1 MKHLHS
7 PNCRHL
13 CAPFWPVPPLIFS
26 YFVRIYQKCH
36 LFNLN
41 LTIFDV
47 GVNFNIFS
55 KVRPFGSAARGD
67 SPLCS
72 PSVRH
77 WFPYPSFQIPSP
89 ASLFS
94 TVVPSSLPSA
104 SRRRPPPPQAKDLWS
119 QCAQWQMN
127 VSPMASRETCFE
139 WEEED
144 PGPTDKQTNRP
155 CIIDACIACHFT
167 YVWTPCLYVSMLC
180 VYAYLHVC
188 MCIHMFSCTYVL
200 KYM

>member
-55 KVRPFGSAARGD
+55 KVRPFGSAARGV

-104 SRRRPPPPQAKDLWS
+104 SRRRPPPPSERSMVSMCTVADECVANGFTW
-119 QCAQWQMN
+119 N
-127 VSPMASRETCFE
+127 VLRMRGRRPR
-139 WEEED
+139 
-144 PGPTDKQTNRP
+144 TNRQTDQQTMYHRCMHCMP
-155 CIIDACIACHFT
+155 FH
-167 YVWTPCLYVSMLC
+167 VCLNTMSVC
-180 VYAYLHVC
+180 VYAMRVCILACMHVY
-188 MCIHMFSCTYVL
+188 TYVL
-200 KYM
+200 MYICT